1 MPTNEGQVTR
11 VAFKYERG
19 FWAALKAYCSQHP
32 AKRSVKWALSR
43 AAALG
48 YEVASYRRV
57 AKWARDG
64 VYMDGWPELQ
74 HSWTEIAAMVDRGEL
89 KIQHFGKMNRIA
101 RATGQLAEPDEV
113 GSDEL
118 VEGDEQ
124 PPRSKAVTDVISH
137 QPTTRAEF
145 LEWLEV
151 GLGTN
156 FKGGKIVVGMQPLV
170 EGHTTPFAWMFETYC
185 LACGRSDDDE
195 WRELS
200 EKQISQALK
209 KYLLHGPRG
218 GMKTLG
224 LAALWFTLCWFIP
237 RYSVTHAATE
247 KPQAAQCLE
256 YLRDYWA
263 KSPLFSDGIIK
274 VNTLGV
280 EFANGSRLNL
290 TTASVNGFNSDHTIS
305 FSCDEVETLPMSI
318 LLEGLAIPQEEIGR
332 NLPSITILGSTQKEP
347 GMTMSELIRRSM
359 QGEYKYLLWN
369 CWDVVEECSDWR
381 TEDLPAGL
389 RCSDYSALT
398 EQVEDLERRRLELRA
413 PELAALQELIA
424 KLEQLERNCKL
435 VADCRGIAKRGAGHL
450 KIDRVI
456 ERLRDS
462 REMFEAQTLCERPS
476 PKGAVYPKFSKQNI
490 SDQALFRAGCRII
503 GLADYGYALD
513 PAAANLVCLNG
524 PYIDT
529 FFEYHAEGVLSDE
542 QAAAYELL
550 SRRYGVEYWIVDISA
565 KELITKM
572 RRRGLT
578 VIGSRRKIKT
588 GIEKLSALICNGLGF
603 RRLRIHPSCTYTIDE
618 IQALKKSPVTGKPKD
633 GQPDHHCDCLRYLAE
648 VISDQ
653 QQAGTIR
660 IKPPRHAG
668 RTLGSRR
675 KDA

>member
-1 MPTNEGQVTR
+1 MPANEGQSTR
-11 VAFKYERG
+11 VAFRYERG

-32 AKRSVKWALSR
+32 AKRSVKWAVDR
-43 AAALG
+43 AKALG
-48 YEVASYRRV
+48 YEIASYRRV

-64 VYMDGWPELQ
+64 VYIDGWPELTR
-74 HSWTEIAAMVDRGEL
+74 SWIEIAAMVDRGEL
-89 KIQHFGKMNRIA
+89 NIKHFGKMNRFAVSTVQSETQELPADQDTDPERLQYDRIA
-101 RATGQLAEPDEV
+101 EV
-113 GSDEL
+113 I
-118 VEGDEQ
+118 
-124 PPRSKAVTDVISH
+124 TH
-137 QPTTRAEF
+137 QPRTRAEF

-151 GLGTN
+151 GLGTD
-156 FKGGKIVVGMQPLV
+156 FKGGTIVVGTQPLV
-170 EGHTTPFAWMFETYC
+170 ESHTTPFAWMFEIYC
-185 LACGRSDDDE
+185 LACARSSDDE
-195 WRELS
+195 WRELT
-200 EKQISQALK
+200 EKEVSRALK
-209 KYLLHGPRG
+209 KFLLHGPRG

-237 RYSVTHAATE
+237 KYSVTHAATE

-263 KSPLFSDGIIK
+263 KSPLFSDGITK

-280 EFANGSRLNL
+280 EFANGSQLNL

-305 FSCDEVETLPMSI
+305 FSCDEVETLPLGV

-347 GMTMSELIRRSM
+347 GMTMSELIRRS
-359 QGEYKYLLWN
+359 QRGEYQYLLWN
-369 CWDVVEECSDWR
+369 CWDVVEECPDWR

-389 RCSDYSALT
+389 TCHDYSRLA
-398 EQVEDLERRRLELRA
+398 EQVQDLERKRLELRA
-413 PELAALQELIA
+413 PELAALQNLLAKQEL
-424 KLEQLERNCKL
+424 LEQNCPL
-435 VADCRGIAKRGAGHL
+435 VADCQGIAKQGAGHL
-450 KIDRVI
+450 KIDRII

-490 SDQALFRAGCRII
+490 SEEAQYRTGLKVI

-513 PAAANLVCLNG
+513 PAAGNLVCLNG
-524 PYIDT
+524 PFLDVFY
-529 FFEYHAEGVLSDE
+529 EYHVEGELSDE
-542 QAAAYELL
+542 QAAAYDQL
-550 SRRYGVEYWIVDISA
+550 SRRYGIEYWIVDISA

-572 RRRGLT
+572 RRRGMT
-578 VIGSRRKIKT
+578 VIGSRRKVKS
-588 GIEKLSALICNGLGF
+588 GIEKLSALICNGQGF
-603 RRLRIHPSCTYTIDE
+603 RRLRIHPSCTNTIDE
-618 IQALKKSPVTGKPKD
+618 IQALKKSPVTGKPKE

-675 KDA
+675 KEA